1 MPFSKFEV
9 VPETFG
15 EPCFQKGSLVSGLL
29 RLAGAKLF
37 SEIMKDWVTRMLPIG
52 WFAEILTGVGL
63 RTSLGLWGSR
73 GPTLIW
79 VDQCVSVPY
88 SHCGTAL
95 KGEVGGGSACF
106 VPDGTSSSLHHC
118 HLPLPQAQGHKSDSS
133 LGVLAYLLEGF
144 LEVYCSAVLI
154 GLSTPFLFQVGL

>member
-9 VPETFG
+9 VPETCG

-63 RTSLGLWGSR
+63 RTSLGLWGTR

-95 KGEVGGGSACF
+95 KGEVGGGQCVFCSRWHILL
-106 VPDGTSSSLHHC
+106 PSSL
-118 HLPLPQAQGHKSDSS
+118 LPTSTTGSGPQVRQFPGSP
-133 LGVLAYLLEGF
+133 
-144 LEVYCSAVLI
+144 C
-154 GLSTPFLFQVGL
+154 LSP

>member
-9 VPETFG
+9 VPETCG

-52 WFAEILTGVGL
+52 WFGEILTGVGL

-95 KGEVGGGSACF
+95 KGEVGGAVRVLFPMAHPPPFITVTYLYHRLRATSQT
-106 VPDGTSSSLHHC
+106 VPWESL
-118 HLPLPQAQGHKSDSS
+118 PIS
-133 LGVLAYLLEGF
+133 LRDF
-144 LEVYCSAVLI
+144 
-154 GLSTPFLFQVGL
+154 